1 MLKTIT
7 LFKTVVL
14 ALVLAFHP
22 FVGTSQALAADPAP
36 AVVNI
41 NSADADTLA
50 TALDGVGKNRAREI
64 VRYREAY
71 GPFYSVED
79 LLEVRGVGQSI
90 LNNNRERIILE

>member
-1 MLKTIT
+1 MFNAMT
-7 LFKTVVL
+7 LFKTLTLAVVL
-14 ALVLAFHP
+14 ALNP
-22 FVGTSQALAADPAP
+22 WVGSSHALAADPAP

-50 TALDGVGKNRAREI
+50 GALDGVGKSRAREI

-90 LNNNRERIILE
+90 LNNNRERITLE